1 MLGQVNSGESVKWNG
16 PNGIPE
22 NCLYIKCNHENLFLY
37 QQISCKFSDLLYLNG
52 NIYWH
57 IPINYTK
64 NHRTAHR
71 TFLNETIIHLIHL
84 NKYVLH
90 FLHSN
95 RICTEMKEFHE
106 S

>member
-37 QQISCKFSDLLYLNG
+37 QQISCEFSDLLYLNA

-57 IPINYTK
+57 IPINYAQ
-64 NHRTAHR
+64 NHRIAHR